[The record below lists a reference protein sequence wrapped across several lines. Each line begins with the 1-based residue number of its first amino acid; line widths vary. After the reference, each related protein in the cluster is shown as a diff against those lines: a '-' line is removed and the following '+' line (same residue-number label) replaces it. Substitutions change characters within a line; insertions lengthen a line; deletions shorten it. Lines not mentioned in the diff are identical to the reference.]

1 MTGEQVPA
9 AEVARRAG
17 LPRLG
22 GRPPLVDYSRDLWE
36 RRALLVELA
45 RSRFRATNEGTR
57 LGMAWVVIR
66 PLLNAAVYGLV
77 FGLLL
82 PAGTRP
88 DNFVPFLVVGIF
100 VFQFF
105 SGCLNDGAKAI
116 TGNLGLVR
124 TLRFPRALLPLA
136 SVLQQL
142 LALGPMMVVAAVICV
157 VFGEP
162 VGLRWLGLLP
172 ALLLLATFS
181 AGVAMI
187 AARATLHIRDITQL
201 LPFVTRLLFY
211 TSGIFYAVDRVGLPR
226 AVEVVAL
233 LNPVHVY
240 IALSRGALV
249 EGQAVDGSTWWLGVG
264 WALVVLVLGYL
275 FFWRAEERY
284 GRE

>member
-1 MTGEQVPA
+1 MTDAVSSPSEI
-9 AEVARRAG
+9 ARRAG

-22 GRPPLVDYSRDLWE
+22 GRPPFLQYVGALSG
-36 RRALLVELA
+36 RRALLLELA
-45 RSRFRATNEGTR
+45 RSRFRASNEVNR

-66 PLLNAAVYGLV
+66 PLLNAGVYGLV

-105 SGCLNDGAKAI
+105 AGCLNDGAKAI

-124 TLRFPRALLPLA
+124 TLHFPRALLPLA
-136 SVLQQL
+136 TTLQQL
-142 LALGPMMVVAAVICV
+142 LGLGPMMVVAAVICL

-162 VGLRWLGLLP
+162 LALRWLGLPP
-172 ALLLLATFS
+172 ALALLAAFS
-181 AGVAMI
+181 TGVGLV
-187 AARATLHIRDITQL
+187 AARATLHIRDVTQL
-201 LPFVTRLLFY
+201 LPFITRLLFY

-226 AVEVVAL
+226 PVEVVAL

-240 IALSRGALV
+240 ISLVRGALV
-249 EGQAVDGSTWWLGVG
+249 DGQAVDGSTWLLGLG
-264 WALVVLVLGYL
+264 WALLSVIAGFL